1 MPRPLWAGAIS
12 FGLVTIP
19 VKIVSATEDHD
30 VHFHRVHLADMGRV
44 RTRKVCEI
52 DGEVVSQDEIGK
64 GYEIAKDQTVP
75 VTDEE
80 LEQMPLPTAKAIE
93 IAAFVD
99 ADTIDPVRISDSYY
113 LAADGQVAA
122 KPYTLLRKA
131 LQRSSKVAI
140 AKFQWH
146 GRERL
151 GLLRIRE
158 GAIVLH
164 SMKWPDEVRNP
175 DDVAAP
181 REVEVGEEEIEQA
194 LQLAERMTI
203 EDLSGFHDEYREALE
218 DIIAA
223 KAEGKPLPAPAEDR
237 TQEKGE
243 VVDLMAALNASV
255 KAAKESRGEDG
266 EDATVHEM
274 RPSKKTARR
283 TPAKK
288 TAASKKTTASK
299 KPAKKTATKK
309 RSAS

>member
-44 RTRKVCEI
+44 RTRKVCQI

-131 LQRSSKVAI
+131 LERSSKVAV

-175 DDVAAP
+175 DDVTAP

-194 LQLAERMTI
+194 LQLAEQMTI

-223 KAEGKPLPAPAEDR
+223 KAEGKPLPAPAEDG

-255 KAAKESRGEDG
+255 KAAKESRGEDDK
-266 EDATVHEM
+266 DATVHEM
-274 RPSKKTARR
+274 RPSKKTARK

>member
-44 RTRKVCEI
+44 RTRKVCEL

-64 GYEIAKDQTVP
+64 GYEVSRDETVA

-93 IAAFVD
+93 IVAFVD
-99 ADTIDPVRISDSYY
+99 ADSIDPVRISDSYY

-122 KPYTLLRKA
+122 KPYTLLRRA
-131 LQRSSKVAI
+131 LERSSKVAV
-140 AKFQWH
+140 AKFAWH

-164 SMKWPDEVRNP
+164 SMKWPDEVRSP
-175 DDVAAP
+175 DELAP

-194 LQLAERMTI
+194 LELAERMTI
-203 EDLSGFHDEYREALE
+203 KDLSGFHDEYREALE

-223 KAEGKPLPAPAEDR
+223 KAEGKPLPAPAEDEGK
-237 TQEKGE
+237 EKGE

-255 KAAKESRGEDG
+255 KAAKESRGED
-266 EDATVHEM
+266 ATVHEM
-274 RPSKKTARR
+274 RPSKKTARK

-288 TAASKKTTASK
+288 TAA
-299 KPAKKTATKK
+299 KK